1 MRILALQ
8 KFQLLQEEV
17 KACKGKSYDRE
28 LEIEYCYEICSRHW
42 MEVQKIL
49 VSYEFA
55 SEDEEIDF
63 FRNVKPLFTS
73 EIEYYSLLYH
83 AQLFQPT
90 FVSKELVQFWDRESQ
105 RLDRFIETNPGFYH
119 YMQGGDQSLDSIYFL
134 RVKEERQE
142 GAGGSISDLDRR
154 SSTSHD
160 HLLSILKALEKYT
173 CYVSLQQERVKGLDN
188 KAD

>member
-1 MRILALQ
+1 MRIFALQ

-17 KACKGKSYDRE
+17 KVCKGKSYDRE
-28 LEIEYCYEICSRHW
+28 LEIECCYEICSRHW

-83 AQLFQPT
+83 AQMFQPT
-90 FVSKELVQFWDRESQ
+90 FVSKELVQFWERESQ
-105 RLDRFIETNPGFYH
+105 RLDCFIETNAGFYR
-119 YMQGGDQSLDSIYFL
+119 YMQGGDQSLDSNYFL
-134 RVKEERQE
+134 RPKEEKL
-142 GAGGSISDLDRR
+142 ASTDDTVSDFDRR
-154 SSTSHD
+154 TSTSHD

-173 CYVSLQQERVKGLDN
+173 CYVSLQQERIKGLDN